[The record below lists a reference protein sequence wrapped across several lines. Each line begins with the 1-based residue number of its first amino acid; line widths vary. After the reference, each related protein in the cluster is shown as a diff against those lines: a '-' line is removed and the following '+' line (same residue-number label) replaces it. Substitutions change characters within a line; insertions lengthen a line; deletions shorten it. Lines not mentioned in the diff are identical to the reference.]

1 MFMRIGIGAA
11 AVAAGLIVAAAALAQ
26 PPATP
31 GSGAY
36 PGGVPGTNDPFA
48 RPDSMAEKDRLFDR
62 DEQIRRGT
70 QAESDRRAA
79 AAAAAAAKPAAAGDV
94 KAGAAVADKY
104 GRPLGTVESVDADG
118 AVVVTAAGKAK
129 VPLDAFGKNAKG
141 LLLAVTKRE
150 FESLVAKANAA
161 PAG

>member
-1 MFMRIGIGAA
+1 MRIWVGAA
-11 AVAAGLIVAAAALAQ
+11 IVAAGLTAASAGFAQ
-26 PPATP
+26 AGAPPGP
-31 GSGAY
+31 GAPGY
-36 PGGVPGTNDPFA
+36 PGGVPGAGDPYA
-48 RPDSMAEKDRLFDR
+48 RPNEMGEKDRVFDR

-79 AAAAAAAKPAAAGDV
+79 AGAQGARPAAAGDL

-104 GRPLGTVESVDADG
+104 GRPLGTIEAVAADG
-118 AVVVTAAGKAK
+118 AVVATAAGKVK

-141 LLLAVTKRE
+141 LLLALTKRE
-150 FESLVAKANAA
+150 FDALVAKANAA